1 MDCGETGARWEG
13 GVSPPTYIHPPA
25 ESEPSNRDEPR
36 LRLSHSDTELGSIY
50 LTATPRQVTA
60 LFIDDI
66 LQPCCISG
74 TDAVRVEYGCRHW
87 CSPCKGRLSVC
98 CKLMLEVRHVLIA
111 SLTDRCFR
119 PKPKIRRYYA
129 PPTWSGIYDHCMS
142 FSPVP
147 DAKSRMEGRAGR

>member
-66 LQPCCISG
+66 LQPCISG

-119 PKPKIRRYYA
+119 PMPKIRGYYA
-129 PPTWSGIYDHCMS
+129 SAHIQWDDNALMTVVCLSY
-142 FSPVP
+142 SPVP
-147 DAKSRMEGRAGR
+147 DP